1 MQRDTLI
8 IAGKPLALGA
18 VRRRMLVSGV
28 MPRRW
33 KIAVFALLI
42 AIVAGGVATI
52 AFLRYRQPPLAVRLL
67 PGNAEAYIYVDLRP
81 IRAVADL
88 KPGTLVQDDDVA
100 AFSRETGI
108 TPEHDLEEAAIG
120 VLPAEPVRSGA
131 PGSGAPASGAPASGA
146 PERRFAEIFAGNLDA
161 GKLADFLRKRATTVD
176 RYDGLEIFVI
186 PREERIVR
194 VSILD
199 GRTVAVTNS
208 TAADPIQRIIDRFH
222 RRQPARAPDFVRRNF
237 DHVPLGAIAWA
248 IVRMNSD
255 PQHGVLPLPGDINVK
270 LPYNTEVTA
279 SARVLSSLELR
290 AEARLKDEDAAEKL
304 SNEISTYLTLF
315 KAVQIS
321 VGTQGA
327 DADVKQLFDDLK
339 LERNRERVS
348 VSAEVPLRFLQK
360 LASQATQ
367 SAKPER
373 EAAGAQKK

>member
-1 MQRDTLI
+1 
-8 IAGKPLALGA
+8 
-18 VRRRMLVSGV
+18 MLVSGV

-42 AIVAGGVATI
+42 ALAAGGVATF
-52 AFLRYRQPPLAVRLL
+52 AYLRYRQPPLAFRLL
-67 PGNAEAYIYVDLRP
+67 PDTAEAYIYVDLRP

-88 KPGTLVQDDDVA
+88 KPGTLVQDDEVA

-108 TPEHDLEEAAIG
+108 TPEHDLDEAAIG
-120 VLPAEPVRSGA
+120 VLPPEQT
-131 PGSGAPASGAPASGA
+131 ASGAPD
-146 PERRFAEIFAGNLDA
+146 RRFAEIFAGSFDPS
-161 GKLADFLRKRATTVD
+161 KLADFLRRRATTTD
-176 RYDGLEIFVI
+176 RYDGHEIFVI
-186 PREERIVR
+186 PREDRTVR

-199 GRTVAVTNS
+199 TRIVAVTNS
-208 TAADPIQRIIDRFH
+208 TSADPIQRIIDRFH

-290 AEARLKDEDAAEKL
+290 AEARLKDEAAAEKL

-327 DADVKQLFDDLK
+327 DADVKQLFDNLK
-339 LERNRERVS
+339 LERDRERVI

-360 LASQATQ
+360 LANQVTQ

-373 EAAGAQKK
+373 EATGTQKK